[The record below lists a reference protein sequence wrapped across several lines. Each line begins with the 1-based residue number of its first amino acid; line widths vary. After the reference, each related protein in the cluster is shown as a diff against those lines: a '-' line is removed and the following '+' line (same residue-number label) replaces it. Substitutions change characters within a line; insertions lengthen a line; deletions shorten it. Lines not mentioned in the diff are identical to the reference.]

1 MLKTFQSL
9 KIARD
14 FRRLRMPFLQTLEDV
29 DLIGEIGLYQ
39 ARGHPVTLKLLFT
52 KGIASVATVQRRLE
66 RLRRLGV
73 VERSR
78 SDSDKRGRTPD
89 PQPFGLEASPQAGA
103 VDAATLGGQE
113 TDGMTSPGRPG
124 LIRTN

>member
-1 MLKTFQSL
+1 MVKTFQSL

-14 FRRLRMPFLQTLEDV
+14 FRRLHMPFLQTLEDV

-73 VERSR
+73 VERSK
-78 SDSDKRGRTPD
+78 SDVDKRVVHLSLSQSTLRLFLRSNHLMRQGRT
-89 PQPFGLEASPQAGA
+89 
-103 VDAATLGGQE
+103 
-113 TDGMTSPGRPG
+113 
-124 LIRTN
+124 

>member
-14 FRRLRMPFLQTLEDV
+14 FRRLHMPFLQTLEDV
-29 DLIGEIGLYQ
+29 DLIGEIGLHQ
-39 ARGHPVTLKLLFT
+39 ARGHPVTLRLLFT

-73 VERSR
+73 VEQSK
-78 SDSDKRGRTPD
+78 SDVDRRVVHLTLSPSVLKLFRRRDRLMRQGRT
-89 PQPFGLEASPQAGA
+89 
-103 VDAATLGGQE
+103 
-113 TDGMTSPGRPG
+113 
-124 LIRTN
+124 